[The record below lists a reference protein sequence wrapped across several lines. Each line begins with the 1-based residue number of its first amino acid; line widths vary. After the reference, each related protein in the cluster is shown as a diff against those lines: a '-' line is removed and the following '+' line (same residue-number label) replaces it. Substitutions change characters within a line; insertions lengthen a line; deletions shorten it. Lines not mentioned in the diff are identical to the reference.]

1 MKEIERALKKEI
13 LLDLT
18 ELEKMGVGSE
28 EHISGMKTVNE
39 TIDRLT
45 KLEELRTKATIEEAK
60 RLTEES
66 IAAETLEE
74 TKRNDRRKIIVYSL
88 SIGIPAVLSA
98 WSFITGLLY
107 EERGIVKSP
116 IIRKAFDRIMTMHH
130 R

>member
-1 MKEIERALKKEI
+1 MKDIERALKKEV
-13 LLDLT
+13 LLDLS

-39 TIDRLT
+39 AIDRLT

-66 IAAETLEE
+66 IAQANLEE
-74 TKRNDRRKIIVYSL
+74 TRRNDRRKIIVDSL

-107 EERGIVKSP
+107 EERGIVKSNIVRKIFDK
-116 IIRKAFDRIMTMHH
+116 IITMRK
-130 R
+130 

>member
-1 MKEIERALKKEI
+1 MKEIERALKKEV

-45 KLEELRTKATIEEAK
+45 KIEEMRTKATIEEAK

-66 IAAETLEE
+66 IAQANLEE
-74 TKRNDRRKIIVYSL
+74 TKKNDRRKVIVDSL

-98 WSFITGLLY
+98 WSFVTGLLY
-107 EERGIVKSP
+107 EERGIVKSNIVRKIFDK
-116 IIRKAFDRIMTMHH
+116 IITMRK
-130 R
+130 

>member
-1 MKEIERALKKEI
+1 MKDIERALKKEV
-13 LLDLT
+13 LLDLS

-66 IAAETLEE
+66 IAQANLEE
-74 TKRNDRRKIIVYSL
+74 TKRNDRRKVIVDSL

-107 EERGIVKSP
+107 EERGIVKSNIVRKIFDK
-116 IIRKAFDRIMTMHH
+116 IITMRK
-130 R
+130 

>member
-1 MKEIERALKKEI
+1 MKDIERALKKEV
-13 LLDLT
+13 LLDLS

-39 TIDRLT
+39 AIDRLT

-66 IAAETLEE
+66 IAQANLEE
-74 TKRNDRRKIIVYSL
+74 TKRNDRRKVIVDSL

-98 WSFITGLLY
+98 WSIITGLLY
-107 EERGIVKSP
+107 EERGIVKSNIVRKIFDK
-116 IIRKAFDRIMTMHH
+116 IITMRK
-130 R
+130 

>member
-1 MKEIERALKKEI
+1 MKEIERALKKEV

-39 TIDRLT
+39 AIDRLT

-66 IAAETLEE
+66 IAQANLEE
-74 TKRNDRRKIIVYSL
+74 TKRNDRRKVIVDSL

-98 WSFITGLLY
+98 WSFVTGLLY
-107 EERGIVKSP
+107 EERGIVKSNIVRKIFDK
-116 IIRKAFDRIMTMHH
+116 IITMRK
-130 R
+130 

>member
-18 ELEKMGVGSE
+18 EIEKMGVGSE

-39 TIDRLT
+39 AIDRLT

-66 IAAETLEE
+66 IAQANLEE
-74 TKRNDRRKIIVYSL
+74 TKRNDRRKVIVDSL

-98 WSFITGLLY
+98 WSFVTGLLY
-107 EERGIVKSP
+107 EERGIVKSNIVRKIFDK
-116 IIRKAFDRIMTMHH
+116 IITMRK
-130 R
+130 

>member
-1 MKEIERALKKEI
+1 MKEIERALKKEV
-13 LLDLT
+13 LLDLS

-39 TIDRLT
+39 AIDRLT

-66 IAAETLEE
+66 IAQANLEE
-74 TKRNDRRKIIVYSL
+74 TKRNDRRKVIVDSL

-98 WSFITGLLY
+98 WSFVTGLLY
-107 EERGIVKSP
+107 EERGIVKSNIVRKIFDK
-116 IIRKAFDRIMTMHH
+116 IITMRK
-130 R
+130 

>member
-1 MKEIERALKKEI
+1 MKDIERALKKEV
-13 LLDLT
+13 LLDLS

-39 TIDRLT
+39 AIDRLT

-66 IAAETLEE
+66 IAQANLEE
-74 TKRNDRRKIIVYSL
+74 TKRNDRRKVIVDSL

-98 WSFITGLLY
+98 WSFVTGLLY
-107 EERGIVKSP
+107 EERGIVKSSIVRKIFDK
-116 IIRKAFDRIMTMHH
+116 IITMRK
-130 R
+130 

>member
-1 MKEIERALKKEI
+1 MKDIERALKKEV
-13 LLDLT
+13 LLDLS

-39 TIDRLT
+39 AIDRLT

-66 IAAETLEE
+66 IAQANLEE
-74 TKRNDRRKIIVYSL
+74 TKRNDRRKVIVDSL

-98 WSFITGLLY
+98 WSFVTGLLY
-107 EERGIVKSP
+107 EERGIVKSNIVRKIFDK
-116 IIRKAFDRIMTMHH
+116 IITMRK
-130 R
+130 

>member
-1 MKEIERALKKEI
+1 MKDIERALKKEV
-13 LLDLT
+13 LLDLS

-39 TIDRLT
+39 AIDRLT

-66 IAAETLEE
+66 IAQANLEE
-74 TKRNDRRKIIVYSL
+74 TKRNDRRKVIVDSL

-107 EERGIVKSP
+107 EERGIVKSNIVSKLFDK
-116 IIRKAFDRIMTMHH
+116 IITMRK
-130 R
+130 

>member
-1 MKEIERALKKEI
+1 MKDIERALKKEV
-13 LLDLT
+13 LLDLS

-66 IAAETLEE
+66 IAAENLEE
-74 TKRNDRRKIIVYSL
+74 TKRNDRRKVIVDSL

-98 WSFITGLLY
+98 WSFVTGLLY
-107 EERGIVKSP
+107 EERGIVTSNIVRKIFDK
-116 IIRKAFDRIMTMHH
+116 IITMRK
-130 R
+130 

>member
-1 MKEIERALKKEI
+1 MKDIERALKKEV
-13 LLDLT
+13 LLDLS

-39 TIDRLT
+39 AIDRLT
-45 KLEELRTKATIEEAK
+45 KLEELRTKVTIEEAK

-66 IAAETLEE
+66 IAQANLEE
-74 TKRNDRRKIIVYSL
+74 TKRNDRRKVIVDSL

-107 EERGIVKSP
+107 EERGIVKSNIVRKIFDK
-116 IIRKAFDRIMTMHH
+116 IITMRK
-130 R
+130 

>member
-1 MKEIERALKKEI
+1 MKDIERALKKEV
-13 LLDLT
+13 LLDLS

-39 TIDRLT
+39 AIDRLT

-66 IAAETLEE
+66 IAQANLEE
-74 TKRNDRRKIIVYSL
+74 ARRNDRRKVIVDSL

-107 EERGIVKSP
+107 EERGIVKSNIVRKIFDK
-116 IIRKAFDRIMTMHH
+116 IITMRK
-130 R
+130 

>member
-1 MKEIERALKKEI
+1 MKDIERALKKEV
-13 LLDLT
+13 LLDLS

-39 TIDRLT
+39 AIDRLT

-66 IAAETLEE
+66 IAQADREE
-74 TKRNDRRKIIVYSL
+74 KKKSDRRKVIVDSL

-98 WSFITGLLY
+98 WSFVTGLLY
-107 EERGIVKSP
+107 EERGIVKSNIVRKIFDK
-116 IIRKAFDRIMTMHH
+116 IITMRK
-130 R
+130 

>member
-1 MKEIERALKKEI
+1 MKDIERALKKEV
-13 LLDLT
+13 LLDLS

-39 TIDRLT
+39 AIDRLT

-66 IAAETLEE
+66 IAAENLEE
-74 TKRNDRRKIIVYSL
+74 TKRNDRRKVIVDSL

-98 WSFITGLLY
+98 WSFVTGLLY
-107 EERGIVKSP
+107 EERGIVKSNIVRKIFDK
-116 IIRKAFDRIMTMHH
+116 IITMRK
-130 R
+130 

>member
-39 TIDRLT
+39 AIDRLT
-45 KLEELRTKATIEEAK
+45 KIEEMRTKATIEEAK

-66 IAAETLEE
+66 IAQADREE
-74 TKRNDRRKIIVYSL
+74 KKKSDRRRIIVDSL

-98 WSFITGLLY
+98 WSFVTGLLY
-107 EERGIVKSP
+107 EERGIVKSNIVRKIFDK
-116 IIRKAFDRIMTMHH
+116 IITMRK
-130 R
+130 